1 MMGFGALWLVLLVAV
16 GGVAIALV
24 ATNRAGGG
32 TRGEERERAHAILRG
47 RLASGEIDQDDYR
60 ERAELLGSPRGSA
73 PPVGRW
79 LPVALVV
86 LVVLVLFGMLLAGT
100 GRPGDGW
107 RGRTGGG
114 HMDGMMGQR
123 TVEGPVPAAVPG
135 ADEVVVDAGEMWF
148 DPSALEVTAGEP
160 VNLTVSNRGRVF
172 HDLTI
177 DEFDLRIDVDSA
189 QSTTAGLDLDVPGT
203 YDFYCSVPG
212 HATAG
217 MQGVITVV
225 EPRT

>member
-1 MMGFGALWLVLLVAV
+1 MGFGALWLVLLVAA
-16 GGVAIALV
+16 GGVAIAL
-24 ATNRAGGG
+24 AANSRTGGG
-32 TRGEERERAHAILRG
+32 TGAEDRERAHAILRG

-60 ERAELLGSPRGSA
+60 ERAELLGRPRGSA

-79 LPVALVV
+79 APVGLVI
-86 LVVLVLFGMLLAGT
+86 LVVLVLFGLLLAGI
-100 GRPGDGW
+100 GGPGDGW
-107 RGRTGGG
+107 RGQTGG
-114 HMDGMMGQR
+114 HMDGMMGR
-123 TVEGPVPAAVPG
+123 TVEGAAPAAVPG
-135 ADEVVVDAGEMWF
+135 ADEVIVDAGEMWF

-177 DEFDLRIDVDSA
+177 DEFGLQIDVDSD

-203 YDFYCSVPG
+203 YEFYCSVPG
-212 HATAG
+212 HAAAG
-217 MQGVITVV
+217 MRGVITVV